1 MPDAPLP
8 RRTATEFHL
17 VNGSTGDPLL
27 FVDYPGRDDALLF
40 DAGENG
46 RLPASRL
53 SDLAAVF
60 LTHHHVDHLVGFD
73 RVLRANLDRD
83 KDLRVVGPEG
93 TIDRITARVR
103 TYEYPFFPFQK
114 LRLHLLELGADRLR
128 SAVLDWGAG
137 LPPAE
142 AAERPVDPADL
153 TPTVFEN
160 DLLRVEAARVDHTV
174 PCLSFAIVEAP
185 GYHVDGPSLRG
196 GPLRP
201 GPWVSRAMTLLRS
214 GAPGETPV
222 EVDGGIF
229 PLARLRDRYFRKGR
243 GGRIAYVVDTLWSDA
258 SRPALLRL
266 CRRATRLYCD
276 SFYAGADLK
285 KARTHKHMTAPQ
297 AAELARDAGADHL
310 TLIHVSSRYA
320 GRLDALVAEAAAT
333 FPDVT
338 AEDPEGGP
346 LPPSPSPRPRARRGG
361 SPPGEASPA

>member
-1 MPDAPLP
+1 MLDAPPP
-8 RRTATEFHL
+8 RRTSTEFHL

-60 LTHHHVDHLVGFD
+60 LSHHHVDHLVGFD

-93 TIDRITARVR
+93 TIDRISARVR

-114 LRLHLLELGADRLR
+114 LRLHLLELGPDRVR
-128 SAVLDWGAG
+128 SAVLDWGAK
-137 LPPAE
+137 LPPPE
-142 AAERPVDPADL
+142 VAERPVDPADL

-160 DLLRVEAARVDHTV
+160 DLLRVQAARVDHTV

-185 GYHVDGPSLRG
+185 GYHVDGRSLRE

-201 GPWVSRAMTLLRS
+201 GPWVPRALDLLRS
-214 GAPGETPV
+214 GAPEQTPV

-229 PLARLRDRYFRKGR
+229 PLGRLRDRYFRKGR
-243 GGRIAYVVDTLWSDA
+243 GGRIAYVVDTLWSDS
-258 SRPALLRL
+258 SRPALLQL
-266 CRRATRLYCD
+266 CRRATRLFCD
-276 SFYAGADLK
+276 SFYAQADLK
-285 KARTHKHMTAPQ
+285 KARTHRHMTASQ
-297 AAELARDAGADHL
+297 AAELAREAKVDHL
-310 TLIHVSSRYA
+310 TLIHFSPRYA
-320 GRLDALVAEAAAT
+320 GRFDALVSEAAAT
-333 FPDVT
+333 FPGVT
-338 AEDPEGGP
+338 AEILDDGP
-346 LPPSPSPRPRARRGG
+346 PPPRPRARRGASPPAGG
-361 SPPGEASPA
+361 SPA